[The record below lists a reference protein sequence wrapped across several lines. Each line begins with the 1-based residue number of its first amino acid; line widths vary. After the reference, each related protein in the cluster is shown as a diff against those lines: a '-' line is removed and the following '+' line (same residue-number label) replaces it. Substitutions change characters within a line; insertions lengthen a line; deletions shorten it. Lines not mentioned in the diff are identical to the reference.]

1 MILLR
6 IGILLSAVF
15 TTLTVLADEANYP
28 ELNDSDE
35 ISLMRT
41 LSDFGLHD
49 MKDERWNAYV
59 QGTYISQWQPAFHAA
74 YSNYHNTP
82 NSLSNKADNS
92 FTATVTPYL
101 SLKGWSGGE
110 FYAAPEMISE
120 LPLSNLKGLG
130 GSIQNFELQKT
141 GSESATWYL
150 ARSYYKH
157 TVSLGGTSNQ
167 LKSAPLQLAGNED
180 SRRVVL
186 TAGRLSVIDIF
197 DKNIYSGD
205 LRHQFFN
212 MAFMANASY
221 DFAADARGYTQGL
234 AGEFY
239 YDNWVFRLGR
249 FAVPTVPNVL
259 IMENNPFKLYGD
271 QVELEHKHVINNHH
285 GAIKLLA
292 YRNRVNAG
300 KFSDAITAYKADSE
314 KNATTCPAD
323 NYGSLNSLAP
333 DICWV
338 RKANT
343 KMGIGINIEQGIAE
357 DIGVFFR
364 GMYSDG
370 KTEVYNYMSADQS
383 ISLGTDIKGAHWGRE
398 KDSAGLGYAQSWL
411 SKDHATYLNRGGIDA
426 FLGDGKINY
435 SPERVVDI
443 YYQCHA
449 MKSVWLTADY
459 QHLMNPGYNSDRG
472 PVNIYGVRVHLEF

>member
-1 MILLR
+1 
-6 IGILLSAVF
+6 
-15 TTLTVLADEANYP
+15 
-28 ELNDSDE
+28 
-35 ISLMRT
+35 
-41 LSDFGLHD
+41 
-49 MKDERWNAYV
+49 
-59 QGTYISQWQPAFHAA
+59 
-74 YSNYHNTP
+74 
-82 NSLSNKADNS
+82 
-92 FTATVTPYL
+92 
-101 SLKGWSGGE
+101 
-110 FYAAPEMISE
+110 
-120 LPLSNLKGLG
+120 
-130 GSIQNFELQKT
+130 
-141 GSESATWYL
+141 
-150 ARSYYKH
+150 
-157 TVSLGGTSNQ
+157 
-167 LKSAPLQLAGNED
+167 
-180 SRRVVL
+180 
-186 TAGRLSVIDIF
+186 
-197 DKNIYSGD
+197 
-205 LRHQFFN
+205 

-300 KFSDAITAYKADSE
+300 KFSDAITAYKADSG
-314 KNATTCPAD
+314 KNATTCLAD